1 MNTKQ
6 IVTRTTTIF
15 AGLSMAGIMVA
26 MFAQVVP
33 GEFAHTVMVAVGCA
47 ILSSALTFF
56 LISMS
61 NLEK

>member
-15 AGLSMAGIMVA
+15 AGLSLAGIVVA
-26 MFAQVVP
+26 VTSQVVP
-33 GEFAHTVMVAVGCA
+33 NEFAQNLMIAFGSVIFG
-47 ILSSALTFF
+47 SALTFF
-56 LISMS
+56 LIRIS